1 MEIEYN
7 YQNNLNNIYN
17 EVFNISIKQKKILLN
32 PNIKIGNFT
41 NSNIIKII
49 TILVISSLISVIL
62 ERNNISPEIIK
73 YWDIIIILLLFGLY
87 YNQTIFNKNLKI
99 IKQNNKSSKIIIDEN
114 QIYDISNGVE
124 IRFYIE
130 KITHIIVGKYSVNVL
145 IETNPLFL
153 FFPIEI
159 KDKIINTLKKYNKDI
174 KIIELKQK

>member
-41 NSNIIKII
+41 KNNILKII
-49 TILVISSLISVIL
+49 TILVIGSLISIIL
-62 ERNNISPEIIK
+62 EMNNISHEIIK
-73 YWDIIIILLLFGLY
+73 YWDIIIILLSFCLY
-87 YNQTIFNKNLKI
+87 YNQIIFNKNLKI
-99 IKQNNKSSKIIIDEN
+99 KKEDNKSSKLIIDEN
-114 QIYDISNGVE
+114 QISDVSNGIE
-124 IRFYIE
+124 IKFDIN

-145 IETNPLFL
+145 IESNPLFL

-159 KDKIINTLKKYNKDI
+159 KDKIINTLKKYKKDI
-174 KIIELKQK
+174 KIIELNQK